1 MGFGIGQFRH
11 FAGSMNFETTPRGL
25 WARANRRPSSKPR
38 SAAFTS
44 SSGPS
49 ENVAAKSSGWSE
61 NRVSLEG
68 DKLEVE
74 SERPLSVDPPASG
87 AAARRRAGEAL
98 LPGRVKRRYRR
109 ATPLL

>member
-49 ENVAAKSSGWSE
+49 ENVTAKSSGWSE

-68 DKLEVE
+68 DKLEVA
-74 SERPLSVDPPASG
+74 VKN
-87 AAARRRAGEAL
+87 
-98 LPGRVKRRYRR
+98 GR
-109 ATPLL
+109 